1 MNRKNSTDRFK
12 IDNSNFK
19 LLCYFSC
26 TAMKLMT
33 GLVNVALQISVSLD
47 NTQRQY
53 DAERN
58 KDINKRASEK
68 LDILL
73 EKRKEVRLR
82 RVCQCFRFV
91 SFN

>member
-1 MNRKNSTDRFK
+1 MNRKNSTNRFK

>member
-1 MNRKNSTDRFK
+1 
-12 IDNSNFK
+12 
-19 LLCYFSC
+19 
-26 TAMKLMT
+26 MT

-58 KDINKRASEK
+58 KDINKRASGK

-73 EKRKEVRLR
+73 EKRKEVINFLI
-82 RVCQCFRFV
+82 
-91 SFN
+91 N